1 MPLPDH
7 ILTNPGRKISQKG
20 VIDVGILDHQLIYC
34 TEKILRTKVNMHNQ
48 IRVRLL
54 KKYTPEL
61 LIKELKKLNFP
72 NYNIFS
78 NINIA

>member
-1 MPLPDH
+1 M
-7 ILTNPGRKISQKG
+7 SQKG

-34 TEKILRTKVNMHNQ
+34 TRKILRTKVNMHNQ

-61 LIKELKKLNFP
+61 LIKKLKMLNFP

-78 NINIA
+78 NINMA